1 MTKFAEVKR
10 FNHPEIEKGT
20 LRWWKE
26 HDIFAR
32 SISERE
38 GGPVFSFYE
47 GPPTANGRP
56 GIHHVMARTIKDIFC
71 RYKTAKGY
79 LVTRKAGW
87 DTHGLPVE
95 IEVEKELGLDGRDQ
109 VYEYGIDKYNRAC
122 RESVSRYTELWD
134 ELTQRMGYWVDL
146 EHPYVTY
153 RSEYIESVWWLLKQI
168 HKKGL
173 LYKGHKIQWYSPGSG
188 TVLSS
193 HEVSLGYRE
202 VQDPSVFIRFAVA
215 GQDNTYFLAW
225 TTTPWTLISNTAL
238 AVGPDIKY
246 VRVRVQQDDGVQERL
261 ILAED
266 RLEVLREEYVVEA
279 DYRGADLVG
288 ERYEPL
294 FDYFVDRVTEDGWR
308 VVPADYVST
317 EDGTGI
323 VHTAPAF
330 GAEDFLTAQ
339 RENLPLV
346 NPVAPDGRFTDEAPL
361 VAGQW
366 FKDADKV
373 INRDL
378 RARGLLYRHDSYL
391 HNYPHDWRKET
402 PLMSYPVESWFIR
415 TTAIKE
421 RLIELNNQI
430 NWQPE
435 GIGTG
440 RFGEWLENNIDWAL
454 SRRRFWGT
462 PLPIWQSDAPGS
474 EYIEVIGSIAEL
486 REKVGDNLPPY
497 DELDLHRPFVDN
509 LTWPAPDG
517 GTMRRVEDLIDVWFD
532 SGAMPFAQ
540 WHYPFE
546 NDAAFEE
553 SFPADFIAEG
563 VDQTRGWFYTLHAI
577 AALVR
582 DSVAYRNVVVNGLVL
597 DENGDKMS
605 KTKGNA
611 VDPFDVIDRYGADV
625 VRWYMMSNSP
635 PWENLKFS
643 ERGLQDT
650 LRKFFS
656 TLENVYSFFATYANI
671 DRFIYDEDPVPLAER
686 SELDR
691 WILSRVHSVV
701 ETVDSSLADYNPTRA
716 ARAIEDLVEALSN
729 WYVRRSRR
737 RFWKSGK
744 AEDKLAAYQTIYEV
758 LVTVAQLMSPV
769 APFFGEWLFRNLT
782 KVAPRAF
789 PESVHLALFPESEG
803 SMIDQ
808 VLEHR
813 MQLARTISSIILGL
827 RNTSGINVR
836 QPLARALVVIGQG
849 VDREDV
855 DAVRDIILDEVN
867 VKKLEYIE
875 SSSDVVHR
883 SAKPNFQSLGKRL
896 GKLMKP
902 VNAAVREWGEEE
914 IEAFVHDGSH
924 EIEVDGQTVVL
935 GADDVVIVSEGVKG
949 WLVESEGGVTTALD
963 VSVTD
968 ELAKEGLARESVNRI
983 QNLRKQAGFEV
994 TDRIEVRYSATES
1007 LRGAIAHH
1015 AEWIRN
1021 ETLALELE
1029 EASHPDG
1036 DLVEVF
1042 QIDGEEFTV
1051 AVRRVDRR

>member
-1 MTKFAEVKR
+1 
-10 FNHPEIEKGT
+10 
-20 LRWWKE
+20 
-26 HDIFAR
+26 
-32 SISERE
+32 
-38 GGPVFSFYE
+38 
-47 GPPTANGRP
+47 
-56 GIHHVMARTIKDIFC
+56 
-71 RYKTAKGY
+71 
-79 LVTRKAGW
+79 
-87 DTHGLPVE
+87 
-95 IEVEKELGLDGRDQ
+95 
-109 VYEYGIDKYNRAC
+109 
-122 RESVSRYTELWD
+122 
-134 ELTQRMGYWVDL
+134 
-146 EHPYVTY
+146 
-153 RSEYIESVWWLLKQI
+153 
-168 HKKGL
+168 
-173 LYKGHKIQWYSPGSG
+173 
-188 TVLSS
+188 
-193 HEVSLGYRE
+193 
-202 VQDPSVFIRFAVA
+202 
-215 GQDNTYFLAW
+215 
-225 TTTPWTLISNTAL
+225 
-238 AVGPDIKY
+238 
-246 VRVRVQQDDGVQERL
+246 
-261 ILAED
+261 
-266 RLEVLREEYVVEA
+266 
-279 DYRGADLVG
+279 
-288 ERYEPL
+288 
-294 FDYFVDRVTEDGWR
+294 
-308 VVPADYVST
+308 
-317 EDGTGI
+317 
-323 VHTAPAF
+323 
-330 GAEDFLTAQ
+330 
-339 RENLPLV
+339 
-346 NPVAPDGRFTDEAPL
+346 
-361 VAGQW
+361 
-366 FKDADKV
+366 
-373 INRDL
+373 
-378 RARGLLYRHDSYL
+378 
-391 HNYPHDWRKET
+391 
-402 PLMSYPVESWFIR
+402 MSYPVESWFIR

-462 PLPIWQSDAPGS
+462 PLPIWQSDAPDS

-486 REKVGDNLPPY
+486 REKVGDQLPPD
-497 DELDLHRPFVDN
+497 DELDLHRPFVDS

-671 DRFIYDEDPVPLAER
+671 DGFVYDEEPVPLADR

-691 WILSRVHSVV
+691 WILSRVHSAAGV
-701 ETVDSSLADYNPTRA
+701 VDSSLADYNPTRA

-744 AEDKLAAYQTIYEV
+744 AEDKMAAYQTIYEV
-758 LVTVAQLMSPV
+758 LVTVAQLMSPI
-769 APFFGEWLFRNLT
+769 APFFSEWLFRNLT
-782 KVAPRAF
+782 QVAPREF
-789 PESVHLALFPESEG
+789 PESVHLALFPESEN
-803 SMIDQ
+803 SMIDH

-827 RNTSGINVR
+827 RNSSGINVR
-836 QPLARALVVIGQG
+836 QPLARALVVVGQG
-849 VDREDV
+849 VDRTDV

-867 VKKLEYIE
+867 VKELEYIE
-875 SSSDVVHR
+875 SSADVVHR
-883 SAKPNFQSLGKRL
+883 SAKPNFQALGKRL
-896 GKLMKP
+896 GKLMKS
-902 VNAAVREWGEEE
+902 VNTAVREWGEEE
-914 IEAFVHDGSH
+914 IESFLRDGSR
-924 EIEVDGQTVVL
+924 ELEVDGQAVVL
-935 GADDVVIVSEGVKG
+935 GLDDVVIVSEGVKG

-963 VSVTD
+963 VNVTE

-994 TDRIEVRYSATES
+994 TDRIEVRYRATES